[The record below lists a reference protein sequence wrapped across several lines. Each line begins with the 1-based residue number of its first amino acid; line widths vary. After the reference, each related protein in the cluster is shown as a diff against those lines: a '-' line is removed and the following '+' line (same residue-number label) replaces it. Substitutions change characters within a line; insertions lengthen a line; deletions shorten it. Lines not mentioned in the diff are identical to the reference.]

1 MENAR
6 GTEDPAAVPVSSKS
20 PTTGPKGG
28 PTFGIKL
35 SPHTHPHRISGTKLS
50 PHTHPHRISGIK
62 LSLLTRNGSI
72 WRFFCMHG
80 EFCTVL
86 TTKKPSRESYAPFS
100 PPRSQAGQTVYRTQG
115 RDQAS
120 QHNNTPGPTG
130 VKRAEGAGAPRRGA
144 GGRQQEHSQT
154 NFAHNFP
161 RSLFETTR
169 KRCNPNEANSRFEQV
184 ARELRAKLLNIPGT
198 TTMKSAAGAGG
209 SGCGAHGRRQGL
221 AGLRGDAPS
230 HTSATRPHWC
240 EGRRRDRR
248 ARAGFEA
255 RRRAKR
261 GCLASR
267 AAGPSGARNTR
278 GHTKPPGPTGAGRLS
293 QYQRLIAG
301 PQQCRG
307 LRGHSPGERW
317 KYRAWRQRPSRF
329 PPCGDPR
336 RRRWRSAWPSR
347 RRSRRRCLRSRPG

>member
-50 PHTHPHRISGIK
+50 PHTP
-62 LSLLTRNGSI
+62 NGSI
-72 WRFFCMHG
+72 WRFLCMQG

-221 AGLRGDAPS
+221 AGLRADAQ
-230 HTSATRPHWC
+230 HHQYTRCHRC
-240 EGRRRDRR
+240 G
-248 ARAGFEA
+248 
-255 RRRAKR
+255 
-261 GCLASR
+261 
-267 AAGPSGARNTR
+267 
-278 GHTKPPGPTGAGRLS
+278 GHRKVW
-293 QYQRLIAG
+293 
-301 PQQCRG
+301 
-307 LRGHSPGERW
+307 LRCPW
-317 KYRAWRQRPSRF
+317 AM
-329 PPCGDPR
+329 
-336 RRRWRSAWPSR
+336 A
-347 RRSRRRCLRSRPG
+347 

>member
-28 PTFGIKL
+28 PTFGTKL
-35 SPHTHPHRISGTKLS
+35 SQHTHPHRISGTKLS
-50 PHTHPHRISGIK
+50 PHT
-62 LSLLTRNGSI
+62 TNGSI
-72 WRFFCMHG
+72 WRFLCMQG

-86 TTKKPSRESYAPFS
+86 TTKKPSRESFVPFS

-144 GGRQQEHSQT
+144 GGRQQDHSQT
-154 NFAHNFP
+154 NFAHNCP

-169 KRCNPNEANSRFEQV
+169 KRCNPNEANSRFGQV

-221 AGLRGDAPS
+221 AGLRADAQ
-230 HTSATRPHWC
+230 HHQYTRCHRCGGHRKVWLRCPWAAAGP
-240 EGRRRDRR
+240 GR
-248 ARAGFEA
+248 AS
-255 RRRAKR
+255 RRRAEPKAR
-261 GCLASR
+261 SADGERAGSRPRAHR
-267 AAGPSGARNTR
+267 AAPAHRTARAAPGTPAVPRATQQQAPRQLAPACKKPTSG
-278 GHTKPPGPTGAGRLS
+278 S
-293 QYQRLIAG
+293 DV
-301 PQQCRG
+301 G
-307 LRGHSPGERW
+307 LWWS
-317 KYRAWRQRPSRF
+317 
-329 PPCGDPR
+329 
-336 RRRWRSAWPSR
+336 
-347 RRSRRRCLRSRPG
+347 

>member
-1 MENAR
+1 MENTR
-6 GTEDPAAVPVSSKS
+6 GTEDPAAVPVSGKS
-20 PTTGPKGG
+20 PATGPKGG
-28 PTFGIKL
+28 PTFGTKL
-35 SPHTHPHRISGTKLS
+35 SQHTHPHRISGTKLS
-50 PHTHPHRISGIK
+50 QHTP
-62 LSLLTRNGSI
+62 NGSI
-72 WRFFCMHG
+72 WRFLCMQG

-86 TTKKPSRESYAPFS
+86 TTKKPSRESYVPFS
-100 PPRSQAGQTVYRTQG
+100 PPRSRAGQTLYRTRG

-221 AGLRGDAPS
+221 AGLRADAQ
-230 HTSATRPHWC
+230 HHQYTRCHRC
-240 EGRRRDRR
+240 G
-248 ARAGFEA
+248 
-255 RRRAKR
+255 
-261 GCLASR
+261 
-267 AAGPSGARNTR
+267 
-278 GHTKPPGPTGAGRLS
+278 GHRKVW
-293 QYQRLIAG
+293 
-301 PQQCRG
+301 
-307 LRGHSPGERW
+307 LRCPW
-317 KYRAWRQRPSRF
+317 AM
-329 PPCGDPR
+329 
-336 RRRWRSAWPSR
+336 A
-347 RRSRRRCLRSRPG
+347 

>member
-72 WRFFCMHG
+72 WRFFCMQG

-221 AGLRGDAPS
+221 AGLRGDAPNR
-230 HTSATRPHWC
+230 TSADQALPVWRTPGVIGQNVLV
-240 EGRRRDRR
+240 EGLVPGVVVGGGVVEFVEADCV
-248 ARAGFEA
+248 APAGDD
-255 RRRAKR
+255 
-261 GCLASR
+261 GGGLVV
-267 AAGPSGARNTR
+267 
-278 GHTKPPGPTGAGRLS
+278 L
-293 QYQRLIAG
+293 
-301 PQQCRG
+301 RG
-307 LRGHSPGERW
+307 LLPGVFEGCVGGHGG
-317 KYRAWRQRPSRF
+317 QD
-329 PPCGDPR
+329 C
-336 RRRWRSAWPSR
+336 
-347 RRSRRRCLRSRPG
+347 RCWLGVC

>member
-35 SPHTHPHRISGTKLS
+35 SPHTHPHRISG
-50 PHTHPHRISGIK
+50 IK

-72 WRFFCMHG
+72 WRFFCMQG

-221 AGLRGDAPS
+221 AGLRGDAPNR
-230 HTSATRPHWC
+230 TSADQALPVW
-240 EGRRRDRR
+240 
-248 ARAGFEA
+248 
-255 RRRAKR
+255 
-261 GCLASR
+261 
-267 AAGPSGARNTR
+267 
-278 GHTKPPGPTGAGRLS
+278 
-293 QYQRLIAG
+293 
-301 PQQCRG
+301 G
-307 LRGHSPGERW
+307 L
-317 KYRAWRQRPSRF
+317 
-329 PPCGDPR
+329 
-336 RRRWRSAWPSR
+336 
-347 RRSRRRCLRSRPG
+347 

>member
-1 MENAR
+1 MENTR
-6 GTEDPAAVPVSSKS
+6 GTEDPAAVPVSGKS
-20 PTTGPKGG
+20 PATGPKGG
-28 PTFGIKL
+28 PTFGTKL
-35 SPHTHPHRISGTKLS
+35 SQHTHPHRISGTKLS

-72 WRFFCMHG
+72 WRFLCMQG

-144 GGRQQEHSQT
+144 GGRRQEHSQT

-221 AGLRGDAPS
+221 AGLRGDAPNR
-230 HTSATRPHWC
+230 TSADQALPVWRMP
-240 EGRRRDRR
+240 EGPEGM
-248 ARAGFEA
+248 AAVPMGGGGAWPGFE
-255 RRRAKR
+255 
-261 GCLASR
+261 
-267 AAGPSGARNTR
+267 
-278 GHTKPPGPTGAGRLS
+278 TGL
-293 QYQRLIAG
+293 
-301 PQQCRG
+301 
-307 LRGHSPGERW
+307 
-317 KYRAWRQRPSRF
+317 
-329 PPCGDPR
+329 
-336 RRRWRSAWPSR
+336 
-347 RRSRRRCLRSRPG
+347 

>member
-28 PTFGIKL
+28 PTFGTKL
-35 SPHTHPHRISGTKLS
+35 SQHTHPHRISGTKLS

-72 WRFFCMHG
+72 WRFLCMQG

-221 AGLRGDAPS
+221 AGLRGDAPNR
-230 HTSATRPHWC
+230 TSADQALPVWRTP
-240 EGRRRDRR
+240 EGPEGMAAVPMGGGGAWPGFETTRR
-248 ARAGFEA
+248 AEGSQRGRLAG
-255 RRRAKR
+255 
-261 GCLASR
+261 
-267 AAGPSGARNTR
+267 GP
-278 GHTKPPGPTGAGRLS
+278 PPTGTLS
-293 QYQRLIAG
+293 SPA
-301 PQQCRG
+301 PQQALRRPEHQRSQQQQHTRACKKPTSGSDVG
-307 LRGHSPGERW
+307 LWWS
-317 KYRAWRQRPSRF
+317 
-329 PPCGDPR
+329 
-336 RRRWRSAWPSR
+336 
-347 RRSRRRCLRSRPG
+347 

>member
-1 MENAR
+1 MENTR
-6 GTEDPAAVPVSSKS
+6 GTEDPAAVPVSGKS
-20 PTTGPKGG
+20 PATGPKGG
-28 PTFGIKL
+28 PTFGTKL
-35 SPHTHPHRISGTKLS
+35 SQHTHPHRISGTKLS

-72 WRFFCMHG
+72 WRFLCMQG

-144 GGRQQEHSQT
+144 GGRRQEHSQT

-209 SGCGAHGRRQGL
+209 SGCGAHGRRRGL
-221 AGLRGDAPS
+221 AGLRDDAPS
-230 HTSATRPHWC
+230 
-240 EGRRRDRR
+240 RRLA
-248 ARAGFEA
+248 ARTA
-255 RRRAKR
+255 R
-261 GCLASR
+261 GR
-267 AAGPSGARNTR
+267 AAAH
-278 GHTKPPGPTGAGRLS
+278 GHTEQPGPT
-293 QYQRLIAG
+293 AG
-301 PQQCRG
+301 PPAPGTPAEPAATTHPCMQKTDIRIGCRPVVELG
-307 LRGHSPGERW
+307 GFEPPTFSLRTR
-317 KYRAWRQRPSRF
+317 RATN
-329 PPCGDPR
+329 CAIAPR
-336 RRRWRSAWPSR
+336 THTA
-347 RRSRRRCLRSRPG
+347 